1 VVTPPVRPRA
11 TAGHG
16 KTLETLRV
24 IEEALDEGEILSL
37 ARALRG

>member
-1 VVTPPVRPRA
+1 VRPRA

-16 KTLETLRV
+16 NILETLRV
-24 IEEALDEGEILSL
+24 IEETLDEREILSS